1 LQAMAC
7 GLPVISTTVGAEGIE
22 ADDGFNILIADSADG
37 FLKQIEELTTDSCRY
52 ASVRREALATISRV
66 YSWGRQLAP
75 LRELV
80 GLEPGA
86 RA

>member
-37 FLKQIEELTTDSCRY
+37 FLKQIEELTTNSCRY

-66 YSWGRQLAP
+66 YSWGRQLAS
-75 LRELV
+75 LREFMGV
-80 GLEPGA
+80 P
-86 RA
+86 